1 MRALSVLFVFFGFIS
16 SLYTAPKLYKR
27 LGDLP
32 KSTIIYRVNQISSP
46 IFVDIRSIPDKLSYR
61 IRRSPKWF
69 SKISMEEVKKG
80 QLKTPQG
87 MIYYNDPYLSESDS
101 ELFLTESGIY
111 IEAKHLSLKNKEKLN
126 KNTTLV
132 KMNPSPFSEQQYEE
146 VEQVFD
152 DLLNE
157 FVGKDKSIQKYGTV
171 NIVNAV
177 NKYHKNIK
185 SAKAILSSHIKIYSN
200 HVNKEKMLSAIES
213 GDVIEELYAKGEKQ
227 LRLAIVN
234 YNKVCQNNYEELNK
248 VLDSQLEY
256 LVKKNRLSL
265 ANKIAEIS
273 LTFKISKSV

>member
-1 MRALSVLFVFFGFIS
+1 MRALSILFVFLGFIS
-16 SLYTAPKLYKR
+16 SLHSTPKLYKR

-32 KSTIIYRVNQISSP
+32 ESTIIYRINQASTP
-46 IFVDIRSIPDKLSYR
+46 IFVDIRSISDKLSYR

-69 SKISMEEVKKG
+69 TRIRMEEIKKG

-87 MIYYNDPYLSESDS
+87 MIYYNDPFFSKNDS
-101 ELFLTESGIY
+101 ELFLTKDGLF
-111 IEAKHLSLKNKEKLN
+111 IEAKHLSLKNKGKLTQ
-126 KNTTLV
+126 NTSLI
-132 KMNPSPFSEQQYEE
+132 KINSSAISELQYKE
-146 VEQVFD
+146 VQQVFD

-177 NKYHKNIK
+177 NKYHKSIK
-185 SAKAILSSHIKIYSN
+185 SAKAILSSHIKSYSN

-234 YNKVCQNNYEELNK
+234 YNNVCQNNYEELNK